1 MSSVRATAT
10 SKRSLRYRVWRA
22 GPAFFAGMALV
33 LIGLGSIFTPW
44 IAPHDPYDQ
53 DIVGRNLRPPGFLEG
68 GLRAYP
74 LGTDALG
81 RDLLSRVM
89 HGARVSLLVGV
100 VAVVVSGTLGVTL
113 GLVSGYYGGRTDRLL
128 MRLAEVQLSFPFILL
143 AISVIAVLGA
153 GLRNIILV
161 LGVTGWVTYARVVRG
176 TVLPVKTLDFVSAA
190 RALGAP
196 DHRIIFKHIL
206 PNVLGSVAVI
216 STFSFAQMILA
227 EAGLSFLGLGVQPPT
242 PTWGGTLAEGRQYL
256 SNAWWLTV
264 FPGLAI
270 MCTVLAINVLGDWL
284 RDTLDPRS
292 RV

>member
-1 MSSVRATAT
+1 
-10 SKRSLRYRVWRA
+10 
-22 GPAFFAGMALV
+22 
-33 LIGLGSIFTPW
+33 
-44 IAPHDPYDQ
+44 
-53 DIVGRNLRPPGFLEG
+53 
-68 GLRAYP
+68 
-74 LGTDALG
+74 
-81 RDLLSRVM
+81 
-89 HGARVSLLVGV
+89 
-100 VAVVVSGTLGVTL
+100 
-113 GLVSGYYGGRTDRLL
+113 
-128 MRLAEVQLSFPFILL
+128 
-143 AISVIAVLGA
+143 
-153 GLRNIILV
+153 
-161 LGVTGWVTYARVVRG
+161 
-176 TVLPVKTLDFVSAA
+176 VKTLDFVSAA